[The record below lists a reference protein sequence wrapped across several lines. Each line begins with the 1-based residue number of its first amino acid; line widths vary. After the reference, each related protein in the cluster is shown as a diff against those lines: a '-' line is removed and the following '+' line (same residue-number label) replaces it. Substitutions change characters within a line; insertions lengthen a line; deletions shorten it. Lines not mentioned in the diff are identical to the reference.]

1 MEWKWSNGVKYERSL
16 RSEKSKN
23 QERQENNN
31 KRKQIEIYNDENMN
45 VDKFNKREETYNRM
59 SERELVS
66 RVALNPFFE

>member
-1 MEWKWSNGVKYERSL
+1 
-16 RSEKSKN
+16 
-23 QERQENNN
+23 
-31 KRKQIEIYNDENMN
+31 MN